1 LLEYHTSA
9 RFAWIQKNTAEAAS
23 KPRLTGSALILHV
36 VHNLLFWFFF
46 VPFVT
51 PMSYRTGFAVYSA
64 ILLVRLIANTYINLR
79 DMSPAQYHAYPL
91 RIP

>member
-9 RFAWIQKNTAEAAS
+9 RFAWIQKNAAEAS
-23 KPRLTGSALILHV
+23 KPRLTGPVLIVHV

-46 VPFVT
+46 VPFFT
-51 PMSYRTGFAVYSA
+51 PMSYRTGFAAYAA
-64 ILLVRLIANTYINLR
+64 ILLTHLIANTYINLR
-79 DMSPAQYHAYPL
+79 DFSPAQYYAFPI

>member
-9 RFAWIQKNTAEAAS
+9 RFAWIQKNAAEATS
-23 KPRLTGSALILHV
+23 KPRLTRPALIVHV

-46 VPFVT
+46 VPFFT
-51 PMSYRTGFAVYSA
+51 PMSYRTGFAVYTV
-64 ILLVRLIANTYINLR
+64 ILLTHFVANTYINLR
-79 DMSPAQYHAYPL
+79 DFTPAQYYAFPI

>member
-1 LLEYHTSA
+1 
-9 RFAWIQKNTAEAAS
+9 
-23 KPRLTGSALILHV
+23 LIVHV

-46 VPFVT
+46 VPFFT

-64 ILLVRLIANTYINLR
+64 ILLIRFMANTYINLR
-79 DMSPAQYHAYPL
+79 DFSPAQYYAYPL